1 MMNYLFELY
10 IRLMVWLGAEP
21 PPKYEHLDKEEFRKA
36 RVSQSPPAQ
45 KDKPQAAPP
54 KPTKPETTPAVVAE
68 TSPAVAEVTPETQP
82 PPPVDEVPVSP
93 VADVLPEPQTLA
105 PVTEAPVSPVAEP
118 PSEKLEPP
126 PSFEADE
133 PEPEPPI
140 EAEDLEPVAKPTLEF
155 DSDFPPIGSMEA
167 VRALYLSYEALGD
180 EEQRQRVLALLDKA
194 EFNAV
199 VIDVKNERGL
209 ISYPSQVPIAQEIG
223 AVQPNMDSFSDFL
236 RQLKQ
241 NHVYTIAQLV
251 VFKDNLFAQNFPE
264 YAVKVKNSATLWQD
278 SDQQSWADPFL
289 GRAWGYNHQLAVEA
303 AKLGFDEILFDTLRF
318 PRPSQAGEPEFSQEL
333 NQSSR
338 LAAISSFLSAARGQ
352 LDPFNVKLSAT
363 IFGYASWRKD
373 DGLIGQNL
381 ERLAQHVD
389 VLCPTLYP
397 STFKHGIP
405 KYKNAVAHPYEIVQ
419 QSTARAVKRVDEFGC
434 QIRPWLQDFPDYA
447 FDKRGYGKDEIQA
460 QIKGCFDGQAAG
472 FMVWNPQTDYTAEA
486 YAPVSRLVAA

>member
-36 RVSQSPPAQ
+36 RASQSLPAQ
-45 KDKPQAAPP
+45 KDKPQTAPP
-54 KPTKPETTPAVVAE
+54 KPAESETKPAVVAE
-68 TSPAVAEVTPETQP
+68 TSPVVADVPPAPQAPPPVAEAAVLPVTDALPEAQALAPVAEV
-82 PPPVDEVPVSP
+82 PV
-93 VADVLPEPQTLA
+93 L
-105 PVTEAPVSPVAEP
+105 PVAEP
-118 PSEKLEPP
+118 PSEKLEP
-126 PSFEADE
+126 E
-133 PEPEPPI
+133 PAPPI
-140 EAEDLEPVAKPTLEF
+140 EAEELEPIAKPTLEF
-155 DSDFPPIGSMEA
+155 DADFPPIGSMDA
-167 VRALYLSYEALGD
+167 VRALYLSYDALGS
-180 EEQRQRVLALLDKA
+180 EQHQHVLELLDRA

-223 AVQPNMDSFSDFL
+223 AVKPNMESFSEFL
-236 RQLKQ
+236 AQLKQ
-241 NHVYTIAQLV
+241 RHVYTIARLV

-264 YAVKVKNSATLWQD
+264 YAVKVKNTANLWQD

-303 AKLGFDEILFDTLRF
+303 AKLGFDEILFDSLRF

-338 LAAISSFLSAARGQ
+338 LAAISSFLNAARGQ
-352 LDPFNVKLSAT
+352 LAPFNVKLSAT

-389 VLCPTLYP
+389 VLCPTCYP

-405 KYKNAVAHPYEIVQ
+405 KYKNAIAHPYEIVQ
-419 QSTARAVKRVDEFGC
+419 QSTARAVKRVDPFGC
-434 QIRPWLQDFPDYA
+434 QIRPWIQDFPDYA
-447 FDKRGYGKDEIQA
+447 FDKRVYGKDEIQA
-460 QIKGCFDGQAAG
+460 QIKGCFDGQGAG
-472 FMVWNPQTDYTAEA
+472 FMVWNPQTGYSAKA
-486 YAPVSRLVAA
+486 YAPVKRVATA